1 MKEKLF
7 SEKDSLELISQMLK
21 QTRQNLEVGSGNIF
35 LYYGYAA
42 LAISLLV
49 FVLIFLTGNPVWAAL
64 WFVMFIVSFV
74 IQRKAEKNKPHV
86 VTYMDKAISNT
97 WSVLSVLFLLT
108 VLAIV
113 ALGWYMGHFEFVL
126 MLPLSLLYAGIG
138 SSITGVI
145 INMRALIYTPLVA
158 FIVGVYMLVELL
170 AGSEP
175 TAYWHLYF
183 GMSFVLM
190 MIIPGHLINSKS
202 IQQC

>member
-1 MKEKLF
+1 MKERPF

-21 QTRQNLEVGSGNIF
+21 QTRQNLEVGSGNIL

-42 LAISLLV
+42 LVISLLV
-49 FVLIFLTGNPVWAAL
+49 FVLIFLTSNPVWAAL

-74 IQRKAEKNKPHV
+74 IQRKTEKSKPHV

-113 ALGWYMGHFEFVL
+113 VLGWYMGRFEFTL

-158 FIVGVYMLVELL
+158 FIIGIYMLVELL
-170 AGSEP
+170 AGSAP

-190 MIIPGHLINSKS
+190 MIIPGHLINRKF

>member
-42 LAISLLV
+42 LTISLLV

-113 ALGWYMGHFEFVL
+113 ALGWYMGRFEFVL

-175 TAYWHLYF
+175 TAYWH
-183 GMSFVLM
+183 
-190 MIIPGHLINSKS
+190 
-202 IQQC
+202 

>member
-42 LAISLLV
+42 LVISLLV
-49 FVLIFLTGNPVWAAL
+49 FVLVFFTENPVWAAL
-64 WFVMFIVSFV
+64 WFIMFIASFL
-74 IQRKAEKNKPHV
+74 IQRKAEKNKPHAI
-86 VTYMDKAISNT
+86 TYMDKAISNT

-113 ALGWYMGHFEFVL
+113 ALGWYMGRFEFVL

-145 INMRALIYTPLVA
+145 INVRALIYTPLVA
-158 FIVGVYMLVELL
+158 FIIGIYMLVELL
-170 AGSEP
+170 AGGEP

-190 MIIPGHLINSKS
+190 MIIPGHLINRKS

>member
-1 MKEKLF
+1 
-7 SEKDSLELISQMLK
+7 
-21 QTRQNLEVGSGNIF
+21 
-35 LYYGYAA
+35 
-42 LAISLLV
+42 
-49 FVLIFLTGNPVWAAL
+49 
-64 WFVMFIVSFV
+64 MFIVSFV

-86 VTYMDKAISNT
+86 VTYMDKAISI
-97 WSVLSVLFLLT
+97 WFVPSVLFLLT

-113 ALGWYMGHFEFVL
+113 ALGWYMGCFEFVL

-145 INMRALIYTPLVA
+145 INMRALIYTPLLVA